1 MTQFL
6 NIYLEQ
12 KSSAS
17 RALAVEA
24 EDYTLK
30 VNSNYSLKA
39 TFIIQS
45 HS

>member
-1 MTQFL
+1 MSQW
-6 NIYLEQ
+6 NRHPDS